1 MIPQC
6 LTLLLLCTIKTL
18 IRTVTILQI
27 KLVMETLLEQQRR
40 YHEERERLM
49 DALVQERLVENK
61 THKDGVNSEHRQKAM
76 LERYDEC
83 TAALREIYEDKDGL
97 RKEEITALSGP
108 NEFAEFY
115 SRLKGIKDFHRR
127 HPGEVFVPMSV
138 EFDELKKI
146 RETTGDDSNNM
157 VEFSDE
163 EGYGKFLDLHECY
176 DKFINLKGVDKMD
189 YINYITSFD
198 QLYDV
203 PRDKKGGEYRIYL
216 SRLYLGGNVLFCNI
230 LSSVCSIISMAS
242 SVARDLF

>member
-1 MIPQC
+1 MNCPVSPLLENFI
-6 LTLLLLCTIKTL
+6 TLYHKPLNLSINNYRQTT
-18 IRTVTILQI
+18 
-27 KLVMETLLEQQRR
+27 METLLEQQRR

-49 DALVQERLVENK
+49 DALVQERLMEKK

-146 RETTGDDSNNM
+146 RETSGDDANNM

-176 DKFINLKGVDKMD
+176 DKFINLKGVDRMD

-198 QLYDV
+198 QLYDI
-203 PRDKKGGEYRIYL
+203 PRDKKGGEYRTYL
-216 SRLYLGGNVLFCNI
+216 SRQEMFP
-230 LSSVCSIISMAS
+230 
-242 SVARDLF
+242 

>member
-1 MIPQC
+1 
-6 LTLLLLCTIKTL
+6 
-18 IRTVTILQI
+18 
-27 KLVMETLLEQQRR
+27 METLLEQQRR

-49 DALVQERLVENK
+49 DGLVQERLLEKK
-61 THKDGVNSEHRQKAM
+61 THKDGVNSEHRQKSM
-76 LERYDEC
+76 LGRYDEC

-146 RETTGDDSNNM
+146 RETSGDDTNNM

-176 DKFINLKGVDKMD
+176 DKFVNLKGVEKMD
-189 YINYITSFD
+189 YINYVTAFD
-198 QLYDV
+198 QLYDI
-203 PRDKKGGEYRIYL
+203 PRDRKGGEYRVYL
-216 SRLYLGGNVLFCNI
+216 NW
-230 LSSVCSIISMAS
+230 
-242 SVARDLF
+242 

>member
-1 MIPQC
+1 
-6 LTLLLLCTIKTL
+6 
-18 IRTVTILQI
+18 
-27 KLVMETLLEQQRR
+27 METLLEQQRR

-49 DALVQERLVENK
+49 DGLVQERLLEKK
-61 THKDGVNSEHRQKAM
+61 THKDGVNSEHRQKSM
-76 LERYDEC
+76 LGRYDEC

-146 RETTGDDSNNM
+146 RETSGDDANNM

-176 DKFINLKGVDKMD
+176 DKFINLKGVDRMD

-198 QLYDV
+198 QLYDI

-216 SRLYLGGNVLFCNI
+216 TSLFDYLYGFISRTRPLLNI
-230 LSSVCSIISMAS
+230 DQQLEEIEQVRQLAEK
-242 SVARDLF
+242 